1 MNFKSFIYFCALCGA
16 WAAFFAW
23 GAAELTGATNIKGT
37 SNSNIIIKTTLISA
51 FLGLLLAGIIGFL
64 DALMNTTG
72 FSRFVRAF
80 ICMGIGLVGSIIGG
94 AIGQSLALF
103 VFPEALSMVGVII
116 GWVIVG
122 VVIGASV
129 GIYDFLVAMQ
139 SGKGKSQAIR
149 KIVNGVI
156 GGTLGG
162 AIGGTLNASL
172 NLEAVAFIK
181 SNLPKFVLAT
191 GLVILG
197 ACIGLL
203 IGLAQVV
210 LKDAWIRVEQG
221 FKAGREMIL
230 SKPDTTVG
238 RAEGTD
244 IALFG
249 DNQCEKL
256 HAHIV
261 RKGDRY
267 VLVDQNTPGGTYING
282 QRISGQ
288 APLKSGDM
296 IGVGKSLLRFEE
308 RAKRK

>member
-1 MNFKSFIYFCALCGA
+1 M
-16 WAAFFAW
+16 
-23 GAAELTGATNIKGT
+23 
-37 SNSNIIIKTTLISA
+37 
-51 FLGLLLAGIIGFL
+51 LLAGIIGFL

-72 FSRFVRAF
+72 LARFLRAF
-80 ICMGIGLVGSIIGG
+80 ICMAIGLVGSMIGG
-94 AIGQSLALF
+94 AAGEVLAQNVLGRF
-103 VFPEALSMVGVII
+103 VGVIV

-122 VVIGASV
+122 VVIGASI
-129 GIYDFLVAMQ
+129 GAYDLLKAMQ
-139 SGKGKSQAIR
+139 AGKGTGQAMR
-149 KIVNGVI
+149 KIINGVI

-162 AIGGTLNASL
+162 AIGGFLNAAL
-172 NLEAVAFIK
+172 NVEPLVAIK
-181 SNLPKFVLAT
+181 ATLPRFVLAT

-203 IGLAQVV
+203 IGLAQVI
-210 LKDAWIRVEQG
+210 LKDAWVRVEQG

-238 RAEGTD
+238 RAEGVD

-249 DNQCEKL
+249 DQGCEKL

-267 VLVDQNTPGGTYING
+267 VLVDQNTSGGTFLNG

-308 RAKRK
+308 RAQRR